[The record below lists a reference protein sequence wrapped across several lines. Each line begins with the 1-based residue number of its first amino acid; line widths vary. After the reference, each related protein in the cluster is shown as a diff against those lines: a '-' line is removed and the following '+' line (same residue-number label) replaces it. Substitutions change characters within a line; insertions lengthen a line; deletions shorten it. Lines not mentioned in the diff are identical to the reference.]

1 MNPALQTAL
10 RELARTRHL
19 LAASDFDGVLAPIVP
34 TPSEARPLPRS
45 ADALAALAA
54 LPRTDVAAISGRARD
69 DLRALLAPP
78 PGVHLVGSHGSEFGP
93 DLSLTPEVA
102 DLRRRVESAAREL
115 VDGRPGVALE
125 TKPVSVAVHVR
136 NAPRDVAASVLA
148 EVLAGPATWDGVH
161 VTEGKEVVE
170 LVVVDASKG
179 SALDLLRSRLGATAA
194 LFVGDDV
201 TDETAF
207 AVLRDGDVGVKVGPG
222 ETAARYRVEDP
233 EEVTAVLELL
243 AEERRAATA

>member
-1 MNPALQTAL
+1 
-10 RELARTRHL
+10 
-19 LAASDFDGVLAPIVP
+19 
-34 TPSEARPLPRS
+34 
-45 ADALAALAA
+45 
-54 LPRTDVAAISGRARD
+54 
-69 DLRALLAPP
+69 
-78 PGVHLVGSHGSEFGP
+78 
-93 DLSLTPEVA
+93 
-102 DLRRRVESAAREL
+102 
-115 VDGRPGVALE
+115 
-125 TKPVSVAVHVR
+125 
-136 NAPRDVAASVLA
+136 
-148 EVLAGPATWDGVH
+148 
-161 VTEGKEVVE
+161 
-170 LVVVDASKG
+170 VDASKG